1 MENFFDFSKLK
12 GYELEKLIDLASSY
26 KSGKIKDQPL
36 KNKNIGLLFNVP
48 STRTR
53 ISFQTAIK
61 HLGGEPLTYSAHELQ
76 LANKESMKDTA
87 TVMGKYLDGLVVRWY
102 NMNDYGYG
110 RNTLE
115 EIAYNSNL
123 PVINALDDKDHP
135 CQIMADILTLKEK
148 YGQNYKKKKVL
159 FTWGY
164 AERKKS
170 PGCTHSMLTA
180 ASLLGMDLR
189 IAHPKGFELDE
200 QYLSF
205 AKQTAKESGAN
216 LEFSNDLDEAIED
229 VDVVYAK
236 AWGSLSLPG
245 YEEQRYKNEIRDNWL
260 VNHERFDRA
269 NQDAY
274 FINPLPIIR
283 GDEAI
288 AEIID
293 GPRSLMYNTAE
304 NRLHVQK
311 ATLASIYSKE
321 KILQKN

>member
-1 MENFFDFSKLK
+1 MSNFFDFMNIKK
-12 GYELEKLIDLASSY
+12 GEIENLITMAEKFKRGEILD
-26 KSGKIKDQPL
+26 KPL
-36 KNKNIGLLFNVP
+36 KDKMIGLLFNVP

-53 ISFQTAIK
+53 ISFQAAIK
-61 HLGGEPLTYSAHELQ
+61 QLGGEVATYNSQDLQ

-110 RNTLE
+110 RNTLN
-115 EIAYNSNL
+115 EIADSSNL

-135 CQIMADILTLKEK
+135 CQILADILTLKEK
-148 YGQNYKKKKVL
+148 YGENYRKKKVL

-164 AERKKS
+164 ADRKKS

-180 ASLLGMDLR
+180 ASILGMDLR
-189 IAHPKGFELDE
+189 IAHPKGFELDNE
-200 QYLSF
+200 YLSF
-205 AKQTAKESGAN
+205 AENAARQSGAN
-216 LEFSNDLDEAIED
+216 IEFSNDLDESIEG

-245 YEEQRYKNEIRDNWL
+245 YEEQKYKCDIKDQWL
-260 VNHERFDRA
+260 VNSERFARA
-269 NQDAY
+269 NSDAY

-283 GDEAI
+283 GDEAT
-288 AEIID
+288 ADIID
-293 GPRSLMYNTAE
+293 GPRSLMYQTAE

-311 ATLASIYSKE
+311 ATLTSLYSR
-321 KILQKN
+321 

>member
-1 MENFFDFSKLK
+1 MKKFFDFSDIR
-12 GYELEKLIDLASSY
+12 GEDLEKLIDLALDY
-26 KSGKIKDQPL
+26 KTGKVNDQPL
-36 KNKNIGLLFNVP
+36 LNKNIGLLFNVP

-61 HLGGEPLTYSAHELQ
+61 QLGGEALTYSANELQ

-115 EIAYNSNL
+115 EIALNSQL

-135 CQIMADILTLKEK
+135 CQIMADVLTLKEK
-148 YGQNYKKKKVL
+148 YGQQYKKKKVL

-189 IAHPKGFELDE
+189 IAHPEGYELDD

-205 AKQTAKESGAN
+205 AKQAAQKSGAN
-216 LEFSNDLDEAIED
+216 IEFSNNLDEAIED

-245 YEEQRYKNEIRDNWL
+245 YEEQQYKSEIRDQWL
-260 VNHERFDRA
+260 VNHERFARA

-288 AEIID
+288 KEIID
-293 GPRSLMYNTAE
+293 GPRSLMYDTAE

-311 ATLASIYSKE
+311 ATLASMYSKD
-321 KILQKN
+321 KNLQLV